1 LRGCLILALAG
12 LGFALGY
19 ALAPRHLRAAA
30 PPMTHARA
38 ARKVMVAIPAP
49 TPARVPAALAMR
61 VHHRRAAS
69 ATSARQSGTAARP
82 TASAA
87 AAAPRTGSRSVQ
99 TPPATTQPA
108 TPPPT
113 TTSHGTT
120 TDPFNGQSHPKTGGS
135 STDGQSPPP

>member
-69 ATSARQSGTAARP
+69 ATSARQSGTVATP

-87 AAAPRTGSRSVQ
+87 AAPRAASRSVQ